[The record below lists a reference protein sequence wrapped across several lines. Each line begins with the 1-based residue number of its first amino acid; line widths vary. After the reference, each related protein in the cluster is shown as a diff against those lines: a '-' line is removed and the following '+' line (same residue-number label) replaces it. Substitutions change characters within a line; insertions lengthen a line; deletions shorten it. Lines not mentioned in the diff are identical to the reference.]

1 MKNKLFK
8 IGTAIMLSLIL
19 TLCFPITVHASD
31 SEPVASGDI
40 FEDLER
46 NIRNARVDE
55 NDIGDVNEEL
65 FGDRNYNP
73 LANAKNSLT
82 KFIKAFKGESY
93 DEKDFDGKANE
104 VYDGIAD
111 GAEKAVNSGVLDTI
125 YNFGK
130 SSFNLLTRIIGSA
143 AEAVAGN

>member
-1 MKNKLFK
+1 MKTKLFK
-8 IGTAIMLSLIL
+8 IGTAIILALTL
-19 TLCFPITVHASD
+19 TLCFPITVHATNETSQ
-31 SEPVASGDI
+31 ATGDI
-40 FEDLER
+40 FEDLKN

-55 NDIGDVNEEL
+55 EDVANVNEEL

-82 KFIKAFKGESY
+82 KFINSFRGKDY
-93 DEKDFDGKANE
+93 DSKDFDGNAGK

-111 GAEKAVNSGVLDTI
+111 GAEKVVNSGALDTI

-130 SSFNLLTRIIGSA
+130 SAFNLLTRIVGSA
-143 AEAVAGN
+143 AEAVS